1 MSGAASSLSAT
12 SVFGSTAVA
21 AAAGGAGGVQYKPMD
36 GSSSAGK
43 SATAKS
49 SDTANKS
56 SFYIG
61 YENPAATPTTPT
73 ATNPS
78 DNSGSPTTT
87 SSSRS
92 SSLSANA
99 AANEPNESNV
109 KETIRRL
116 AEATQNQIN
125 SSMKKIRFELF
136 SIKLTT
142 KLEIRTTC
150 FVDNITTKY
159 IL

>member
-36 GSSSAGK
+36 GSAGK

-49 SDTANKS
+49 SDSANKS

-125 SSMKKIRFELF
+125 SSMEKILIRFELF

-142 KLEIRTTC
+142 KLEQHVLLI
-150 FVDNITTKY
+150 I
-159 IL
+159 